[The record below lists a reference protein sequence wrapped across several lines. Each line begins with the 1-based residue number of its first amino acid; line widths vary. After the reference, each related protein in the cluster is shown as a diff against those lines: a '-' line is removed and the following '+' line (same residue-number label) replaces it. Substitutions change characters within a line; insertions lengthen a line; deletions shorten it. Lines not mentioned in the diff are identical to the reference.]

1 MKKLYYCRWNYLII
15 SYCLLA
21 CGEAETVENLDDIGN
36 ELSKK
41 LADDQM

>member
-1 MKKLYYCRWNYLII
+1 MKKYIIYTGII
-15 SYCLLA
+15 SSLLLFVA

-41 LADDQM
+41 LGMTQM